1 MLYMK
6 QQPNDMMSMNGINNT
21 IIRKDYI
28 MKKLISA
35 LLIIATVSI
44 LLVSCGGSSLSG
56 TYRCDDEYP
65 DIEGDIYKIKFD
77 GDKCTIYDSICG
89 YGVLDWKVEDGKLRV
104 WGDADLGIFDI
115 EIDYE
120 YEFTKDGNSIF
131 LDGVEFKKQ

>member
-6 QQPNDMMSMNGINNT
+6 QQPNNMMSMNGINNT
-21 IIRKDYI
+21 IMRKDYI
-28 MKKLISA
+28 MKKLISV

-89 YGVLDWKVEDGKLRV
+89 YGVLDWKVEDGKLLI

-115 EIDYE
+115 EINYE
-120 YEFTKDGNSIF
+120 YKYTKEGNSIF

>member
-1 MLYMK
+1 
-6 QQPNDMMSMNGINNT
+6 
-21 IIRKDYI
+21 
-28 MKKLISA
+28 MKKIISV

-44 LLVSCGGSSLSG
+44 LFVSCTGSSLSG

-65 DIEGDIYKIKFD
+65 DTKGDIYKIKFD

-131 LDGVEFKKQ
+131 LDGVEFKKQK